1 MPRNGIAFNYP
12 GTGRSARRLEQRVAA
27 EREGTVARVPA
38 STLDPR
44 RDLPDVGTP
53 PTDDPPRPPG
63 EDPDVDRWLVG
74 RVVEGDVE
82 AYEELLRRHRDRIY
96 RIALRVLAD
105 PADAD
110 DVTQEIA
117 IQLWTGLASFT
128 GSAAF
133 TTWLYRVVVNRC
145 LNLRRRRRPTE
156 EITETTQPATPGP
169 EARVVAG
176 QELEAGMAAL
186 AEMPEE
192 LRVALVLVQLE
203 GLTYAQA
210 ATVLK
215 VPEATV
221 RGRLARARAQ
231 LVKQMRSWA

>member
-1 MPRNGIAFNYP
+1 MA
-12 GTGRSARRLEQRVAA
+12 RVA
-27 EREGTVARVPA
+27 A

-44 RDLPDVGTP
+44 REAPDAGP
-53 PTDDPPRPPG
+53 PPAGLDHERPAPRPPG

-74 RVVEGDVE
+74 RVVEGDAD

-96 RIALRVLAD
+96 RIALRVLAN

-117 IQLWTGLASFT
+117 IQLWTGLAGFT

-145 LNLRRRRRPTE
+145 LNVRRRRRPTE
-156 EITETTQPATPGP
+156 ELTETVHPSSPGP

-176 QELEAGMAAL
+176 QELEAGLAAL
-186 AEMPEE
+186 ADMPEE
-192 LRVALVLVQLE
+192 LRVALVLIQLE
-203 GLTYAQA
+203 GLSYAQA
-210 ATVLK
+210 ASVLK

-221 RGRLARARAQ
+221 RGRLARGRAH

>member
-1 MPRNGIAFNYP
+1 M
-12 GTGRSARRLEQRVAA
+12 
-27 EREGTVARVPA
+27 PA
-38 STLDPR
+38 STLAPDPPPGPAVGRPDRAEPR
-44 RDLPDVGTP
+44 RGERGDRGRTG
-53 PTDDPPRPPG
+53 PPG
-63 EDPDVDRWLVG
+63 DDPDVDRWLVG
-74 RVVEGDVE
+74 RVVDGDVD

-110 DVTQEIA
+110 DVTQDIA
-117 IQLWTGLASFT
+117 IQLWTGLSSFT

-156 EITETTQPATPGP
+156 ELTENVHPTAAGP

-176 QELEAGMAAL
+176 QELEAGIAAL
-186 AEMPEE
+186 AGMPEE
-192 LRVALVLVQLE
+192 LRVTLVLIQFE
-203 GLTYAQA
+203 GLSYAQA

-215 VPEATV
+215 VPETTV
-221 RGRLARARAQ
+221 RGRLARARTH
-231 LVKQMRSWA
+231 LVKQMRSWS